1 MKLYLYHF
9 FVALFAISS
18 FILVSCSDDDEPGGG
33 NGGGNG
39 NNDQYVL
46 YVDDEATYPSIMG
59 AFIDGDFVGT
69 AHTWPAVGSMVE
81 TTMEIAGE
89 CCRLSDDPMD
99 FSGEYNNLGDKI
111 IADFTIYID
120 RFDPTTA
127 TQGQVI
133 SLRENYAYGS
143 NISVR
148 KYEKTTNPTY
158 VPHTIFS
165 SLKSGEITFESLST
179 DSDGTQIVTY
189 RFNNV
194 VVDYS
199 RDVNGVTNPQSEI
212 KLNGIVVTEY
222 DTQGF
227 YD

>member
-1 MKLYLYHF
+1 MKLYLYRF

-18 FILVSCSDDDEPGGG
+18 FALASCSDDDEPGGG

-165 SLKSGEITFESLST
+165 GLKSGEITSLI
-179 DSDGTQIVTY
+179 QMV
-189 RFNNV
+189 
-194 VVDYS
+194 
-199 RDVNGVTNPQSEI
+199 P
-212 KLNGIVVTEY
+212 K
-222 DTQGF
+222 
-227 YD
+227 

>member
-1 MKLYLYHF
+1 M
-9 FVALFAISS
+9 
-18 FILVSCSDDDEPGGG
+18 
-33 NGGGNG
+33 
-39 NNDQYVL
+39 
-46 YVDDEATYPSIMG
+46 
-59 AFIDGDFVGT
+59 
-69 AHTWPAVGSMVE
+69 
-81 TTMEIAGE
+81 
-89 CCRLSDDPMD
+89 SDDPLD
-99 FSGEYNNLGDKI
+99 FSSEYNNLGDKI

-120 RFDPTTA
+120 RFDPTTV

-165 SLKSGEITFESLST
+165 GLKSGEITFESLST

-212 KLNGIVVTEY
+212 KLNGIVITEY

>member
-81 TTMEIAGE
+81 TTMEIAGG
-89 CCRLSDDPMD
+89 CCRLSDAPLD

-158 VPHTIFS
+158 VPHTIFNG
-165 SLKSGEITFESLST
+165 LKSGEITFESLST

-194 VVDYS
+194 IVDYN

>member
-165 SLKSGEITFESLST
+165 GLKSGEITFESLNT

-194 VVDYS
+194 IVDYN
-199 RDVNGVTNPQSEI
+199 RDINGVTNPQSEI

>member
-165 SLKSGEITFESLST
+165 GLKSGEITFESLNT

-194 VVDYS
+194 IVDYN

-212 KLNGIVVTEY
+212 KLNGIIVTEY